1 MHKLNDAWH
10 HLGCRAKNISGGRN
24 ATIRDCLVLQ
34 QGIESYSIRKLYETP
49 SNYSYKQTYYIV
61 HIDNV
66 LTYYN
71 CSWTRPIIRM
81 RTPSLFFSFLRF
93 AITVAINNLSTGS
106 PLQLMRHFSG
116 KYFQTYHKQN
126 IYPVFLSK
134 FVSLSN
140 FLWLLGWPDRPDCV
154 LSVNWTFSRWDVC
167 DVWRLDDLGAN
178 KWHNVQCSVMK
189 FQQWKCYNR
198 QPARL

>member
-34 QGIESYSIRKLYETP
+34 HGIESYSLRKLYETP

-71 CSWTRPIIRM
+71 CSRTRTIIRM
-81 RTPSLFFSFLRF
+81 RTPSLFFSFF
-93 AITVAINNLSTGS
+93 AVCHNCVGFYIKQ
-106 PLQLMRHFSG
+106 P
-116 KYFQTYHKQN
+116 KYWQPPATHTCPK
-126 IYPVFLSK
+126 V
-134 FVSLSN
+134 
-140 FLWLLGWPDRPDCV
+140 LWLAHE
-154 LSVNWTFSRWDVC
+154 TFLRKIFPNISY
-167 DVWRLDDLGAN
+167 LN
-178 KWHNVQCSVMK
+178 KT
-189 FQQWKCYNR
+189 YI
-198 QPARL
+198 